1 MNTDPRDPVVQLRP
15 SPFFSPAYPTEEQLE
30 VLTITDG
37 LYALIEAHGGAV
49 VMAMVTEGRRAPDG
63 VRAAVDKY
71 GVDRMVRWTRCM
83 AVIAGE
89 EV

>member
-37 LYALIEAHGGAV
+37 LYALIEAHGAPYV
-49 VMAMVTEGRRAPDG
+49 IDMVTHGFHAPDG
-63 VRAAVDKY
+63 VLAAVDKY
-71 GVDRMVRWTRCM
+71 GLERMLRWTRCM
-83 AVIAGE
+83 ATIAGE

>member
-1 MNTDPRDPVVQLRP
+1 MNTDPRDPIVQLRP

-37 LYALIEAHGGAV
+37 LYALIEAHGGVA
-49 VMAMVTEGRRAPDG
+49 VMAMVTEGWRAPDG
-63 VRAAVDKY
+63 VLAAVDKY

-83 AVIAGE
+83 AMIAGE